1 MFTIYFNLSDWLTT
15 MKPPYVQGASI
26 HVINTWFVFSFE
38 VDTFFPTNP
47 PPIEQRPCPGYTF
60 KKFLILYQRKHNEK
74 LLIYNKILP
83 DDFHAVNSCCLPT
96 NSPSRID
103 VLVKGGMAPAVNG
116 SNLHGTN
123 RFVEAG
129 CLHVEKNHRGRRSH
143 FQFLRPSRSSMSK
156 RSAIPFQPVATMTTL
171 IEFSLFNFLILSA
184 DCRVA
189 PETEFSA
196 SL

>member
-1 MFTIYFNLSDWLTT
+1 MSKLLLFTLSISDFFSPIDQLSILIYLSS
-15 MKPPYVQGASI
+15 Y
-26 HVINTWFVFSFE
+26 
-38 VDTFFPTNP
+38 FFCSTNP
-47 PPIEQRPCPGYTF
+47 SPIEQKPGRPF

-103 VLVKGGMAPAVNG
+103 VLFKAGMAPAVNG

-129 CLHVEKNHRGRRSH
+129 CLHVEKNHRGR
-143 FQFLRPSRSSMSK
+143 
-156 RSAIPFQPVATMTTL
+156 
-171 IEFSLFNFLILSA
+171 
-184 DCRVA
+184 
-189 PETEFSA
+189 
-196 SL
+196 